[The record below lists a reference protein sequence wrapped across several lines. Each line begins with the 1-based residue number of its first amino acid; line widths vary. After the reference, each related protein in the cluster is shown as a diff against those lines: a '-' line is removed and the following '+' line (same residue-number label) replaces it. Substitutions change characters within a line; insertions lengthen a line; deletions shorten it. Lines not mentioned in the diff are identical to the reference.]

1 MNTQTSPTIYLA
13 LSGVGNVGKT
23 TLCRYVLA
31 LGSGA
36 SIATLETHS
45 ASGDETDVL
54 DRDGLAARLFAPPQ
68 GGSILDVGVGD
79 CAAALEALTLVARQD
94 SHLAVR
100 LRIVT
105 PLLVDGKS
113 VAGLRWLLA
122 QLPESLRPCVRAIW
136 NRVRAAEE
144 AALKDSDI
152 VRAARSVARQGGAR
166 LCTLVLHESSLYDPV
181 HPLVRRYGTLDA
193 LAGLPDAEIRAAPMT
208 DMPALLAGRD
218 AAQAA
223 LADCRA
229 VAAAI
234 TE

>member
-122 QLPESLRPCVRAIW
+122 QLPESLRPCVRAVW
-136 NRVRAAEE
+136 NRVRDDSAAR
-144 AALKDSDI
+144 DSDI
-152 VRAARSVARQGGAR
+152 ARAARSVARQAGAR
-166 LCTLVLHESSLYDPV
+166 LCVPVIRESPLFDSA
-181 HPLVRRYGTLDA
+181 HPLIRRYGTLDA
-193 LAGLPDAEIRAAPMT
+193 LAGLPDAEIRAVPLA
-208 DMPALLAGRD
+208 DMSAMLAGRD

>member
-122 QLPESLRPCVRAIW
+122 QLPEALRPSVRAVW
-136 NRVRAAEE
+136 NRVRDDSAVR
-144 AALKDSDI
+144 DSDI
-152 VRAARSVARQGGAR
+152 ARAARSVARQAGAR
-166 LCTLVLHESSLYDPV
+166 LCTPVICESSLYDPI
-181 HPLVRRYGTLDA
+181 HPLIRRYGSIEA
-193 LAGLPDAEIRAAPMT
+193 LAGLPDDEIRAAPMT

-218 AAQAA
+218 AAQSA

>member
-122 QLPESLRPCVRAIW
+122 QLPEALRPSVRAVW
-136 NRVRAAEE
+136 NRVRDDSAVR
-144 AALKDSDI
+144 DSDI
-152 VRAARSVARQGGAR
+152 ARAARSVARQAGAR
-166 LCTLVLHESSLYDPV
+166 LCTPVICESSLYDPI
-181 HPLVRRYGTLDA
+181 HPLIRRYGSIEA
-193 LAGLPDAEIRAAPMT
+193 LAGLPDDEIRAAPMT
-208 DMPALLAGRD
+208 DKAR
-218 AAQAA
+218 
-223 LADCRA
+223 
-229 VAAAI
+229 
-234 TE
+234 